1 MTRQLSLPKP
11 PHPEAPQ
18 FKQNQMAYHRAVYDW
33 MCQVKGLTEQAHN
46 VATKPCGQQLQA
58 ASFSTNTAMTGTM
71 TGTDIANALCT
82 LVQTLTNK
90 GIISPSITIG
100 DTQ

>member
-1 MTRQLSLPKP
+1 MKQLALPQP
-11 PHPEAPQ
+11 PNPESPA
-18 FKQNQMAYHRAVYDW
+18 FKTNTLAYHRAIYDW
-33 MCQVKGLTEQAHN
+33 MRQVKGLTESAHN
-46 VATKPCGQQLQA
+46 LVAKPCGQQLQA
-58 ASFSTNTAMTGTM
+58 TDFTTNTAMTGTM
-71 TGTDIANALCT
+71 TGTDIANALCS